1 MPLALGLAHYCLL
14 PGDIGLKTPYEPS
27 LWEIPPAAGIW
38 VGPSG
43 VAEARRLTGSNLV
56 VGYKF
61 LISALLLS
69 VWISATLELRYLEL
83 YRRRGCNRCLAGKA
97 REDGKSFFFFFDR
110 KSLFP

>member
-1 MPLALGLAHYCLL
+1 M
-14 PGDIGLKTPYEPS
+14 
-27 LWEIPPAAGIW
+27 
-38 VGPSG
+38 GPSG

-97 REDGKSFFFFFDR
+97 REDGKSFFFFG
-110 KSLFP
+110 SQVLVSVGWQVLVGGWQVLVGVVG